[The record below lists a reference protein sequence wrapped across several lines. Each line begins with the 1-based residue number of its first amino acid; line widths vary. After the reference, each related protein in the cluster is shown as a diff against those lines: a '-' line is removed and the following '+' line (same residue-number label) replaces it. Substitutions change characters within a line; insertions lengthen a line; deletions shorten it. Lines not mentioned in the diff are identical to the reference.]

1 MALCSKVNADH
12 APPSRRHANSR
23 PEGGVRLSVPVNVNI
38 ALVTCAAPPGP
49 PAIWVS
55 GGVLST
61 MTTRVVMAEFP
72 ARSVA
77 AAPSGCRPSLTV
89 GGSQVA
95 VAVAPGAGRGGGT
108 GRGGG
113 RPPNGGAGEP
123 TPLPPPLAFT
133 PKAPPRRP
141 WVPP

>member
-1 MALCSKVNADH
+1 MVNADQ

-77 AAPSGCRPSLTV
+77 AAPSVCRPSLTV
-89 GGSQVA
+89 DVSQVA
-95 VAVAPGAGRGGGT
+95 VAVAPGAGRGGGAVVVGGPPPT
-108 GRGGG
+108 GST
-113 RPPNGGAGEP
+113 GEP
-123 TPLPPPLAFT
+123 APPPPAPAFT
-133 PKAPPRRP
+133 RSPPPRRP
-141 WVPP
+141 RL

>member
-1 MALCSKVNADH
+1 MVNADQ

-61 MTTRVVMAEFP
+61 MTTRVVIAEFP

-77 AAPSGCRPSLTV
+77 AAPSVCRPSLTV
-89 GGSQVA
+89 DGSQVA
-95 VAVAPGAGRGGGT
+95 VAVAPGAGRGGAA
-108 GRGGG
+108 GRVRG
-113 RPPNGGAGEP
+113 RAPKVSTSEP
-123 TPLPPPLAFT
+123 TPLPPSLAFT
-133 PKAPPRRP
+133 
-141 WVPP
+141 

>member
-1 MALCSKVNADH
+1 MVNADQ

-61 MTTRVVMAEFP
+61 MMTRVVVAEFP

-77 AAPSGCRPSLTV
+77 AAPSVCEPSLTV
-89 GGSQVA
+89 DVSQVA
-95 VAVAPGAGRGGGT
+95 VAVAPGAGRGGSAV
-108 GRGGG
+108 RGGG
-113 RPPNGGAGEP
+113 PPAKRRTGGA
-123 TPLPPPLAFT
+123 T
-133 PKAPPRRP
+133 
-141 WVPP
+141 

>member
-1 MALCSKVNADH
+1 MVNADH

-61 MTTRVVMAEFP
+61 MMTRVVVAEFP

-77 AAPSGCRPSLTV
+77 AAPSVCEPSLTV
-89 GGSQVA
+89 DVSQVA
-95 VAVAPGAGRGGGT
+95 VAVAPGAGRGGSTVLVSDRPFFFQAEDGIRVWSVT
-108 GRGGG
+108 GVQTC
-113 RPPNGGAGEP
+113 A
-123 TPLPPPLAFT
+123 LPI
-133 PKAPPRRP
+133 
-141 WVPP
+141 

>member
-1 MALCSKVNADH
+1 MVNADQ

-61 MTTRVVMAEFP
+61 MMTRVVVAEFP

-77 AAPSGCRPSLTV
+77 AAPSVCEPSLTV
-89 GGSQVA
+89 DVSQVA
-95 VAVAPGAGRGGGT
+95 VAVAPGAGRGGAAVL
-108 GRGGG
+108 GGG
-113 RPPNGGAGEP
+113 RRP
-123 TPLPPPLAFT
+123 TGITSETAPPP
-133 PKAPPRRP
+133 PPARLSARTTSE
-141 WVPP
+141 

>member
-1 MALCSKVNADH
+1 MVNADQ

-38 ALVTCAAPPGP
+38 ALVICAAPPGP

-77 AAPSGCRPSLTV
+77 AAPSVCRPSLTV
-89 GGSQVA
+89 DVSQVA
-95 VAVAPGAGRGGGT
+95 VAVAPGAGRGGAT
-108 GRGGG
+108 VLGRD
-113 RPPNGGAGEP
+113 RPPNVGTSEP
-123 TPLPPPLAFT
+123 TPPPPPLPFT
-133 PKAPPRRP
+133 RNPPAS
-141 WVPP
+141 

>member
-1 MALCSKVNADH
+1 MVNADQ

-38 ALVTCAAPPGP
+38 ALVTCAPPPGP

-61 MTTRVVMAEFP
+61 MMTRVVVAEFP

-77 AAPSGCRPSLTV
+77 ATPSVCEPSLTV
-89 GGSQVA
+89 DVSQVA
-95 VAVAPGAGRGGGT
+95 VAVAPGAGRGGAAVL
-108 GRGGG
+108 GRG
-113 RPPNGGAGEP
+113 
-123 TPLPPPLAFT
+123 PPPT
-133 PKAPPRRP
+133 GVPSGPPPPAPPPPFPRRP
-141 WVPP
+141 PTRRPQ

>member
-77 AAPSGCRPSLTV
+77 AAPSVCRPSLTV
-89 GGSQVA
+89 DVRPGA
-95 VAVAPGAGRGGGT
+95 VAVAPGAGRGGGA
-108 GRGGG
+108 GAGGG
-113 RPPNGGAGEP
+113 PAPNGRPSRARPPPAP
-123 TPLPPPLAFT
+123 VVITLKSPPH
-133 PKAPPRRP
+133 RP
-141 WVPP
+141 EA

>member
-1 MALCSKVNADH
+1 MVNADR

-61 MTTRVVMAEFP
+61 MMTRVVVAEFP

-77 AAPSGCRPSLTV
+77 AAPSVCEPSLTV
-89 GGSQVA
+89 DVSQVA
-95 VAVAPGAGRGGGT
+95 VAVAPGAGRGGAPGLV
-108 GRGGG
+108 GDRAPKGSP
-113 RPPNGGAGEP
+113 RAAG
-123 TPLPPPLAFT
+123 PPP
-133 PKAPPRRP
+133 PPP
-141 WVPP
+141 

>member
-1 MALCSKVNADH
+1 MVNADH

-38 ALVTCAAPPGP
+38 ALVTCAPPPGP

-61 MTTRVVMAEFP
+61 MMTRVVVAEFP

-77 AAPSGCRPSLTV
+77 ATPSVCEPSLTV
-89 GGSQVA
+89 DVSQVA
-95 VAVAPGAGRGGGT
+95 VAVAPGAGRGGGAGA
-108 GRGGG
+108 GRG
-113 RPPNGGAGEP
+113 
-123 TPLPPPLAFT
+123 PPPTGGTSQPA
-133 PKAPPRRP
+133 PAPPAPRIHLKP
-141 WVPP
+141 